1 MDFETFLREVI
12 RRDASEVRLVPV
24 RIGTAV
30 RFYAHPQGGVGGRT
44 VDFEVRG
51 NRLVALPFDATTN
64 KESPI

>member
-1 MDFETFLREVI
+1 
-12 RRDASEVRLVPV
+12 V

-30 RFYAHPQGGVGGRT
+30 RFYAHPQGVDGRT